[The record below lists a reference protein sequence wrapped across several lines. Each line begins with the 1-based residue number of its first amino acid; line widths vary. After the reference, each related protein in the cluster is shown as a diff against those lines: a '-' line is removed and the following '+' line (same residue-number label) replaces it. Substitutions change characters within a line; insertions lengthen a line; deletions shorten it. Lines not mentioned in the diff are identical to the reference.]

1 MSPMQRQ
8 VGGTVEVRRADQI
21 PAMHPIRDE
30 PPGSAPELTVLVPL
44 SGPHRLHWLQEA
56 IESVPMDHPA
66 VRALHVVHSGGT
78 WDWADGLRRQLES
91 QPKARVFEFGDRLD
105 FCASMNRVMSTART
119 KWALL
124 LPDDDA
130 ILKDNLRAALDVA
143 GDALSSDA
151 GLVAFGWCYLMDGR
165 YRAARIRSLALSELY
180 RYTPKFSS
188 TLIHVAHF
196 KALGGFDSSFGGYA
210 DTVTFARL
218 VHAHGAWKSNVPAG
232 VYRMHE
238 GQVSAASRLQMYAA
252 YLEPSVAAL
261 QALCSEAGQREAI
274 AQKLRAHATSPHFI
288 APAGWRRRLHALR
301 GHSRPPGSTKAVR
314 LERWG
319 FAAQD

>member
-1 MSPMQRQ
+1 MIQSPSGPRAVMQ
-8 VGGTVEVRRADQI
+8 
-21 PAMHPIRDE
+21 PIRDE
-30 PPGSAPELTVLVPL
+30 PSGSAPDLTVLVPL

-56 IESVPMDHPA
+56 VESVPIDHPA
-66 VRALHVVHSGGT
+66 VRALHVVHSGGA
-78 WDWADGLRRQLES
+78 WDWADGLRRRLES
-91 QPKARVFEFGDRLD
+91 QSRVRVFEFADRLD

-130 ILKDNLRAALDVA
+130 ILKENLRAALDAA
-143 GDALSSDA
+143 GDALASDA
-151 GLVAFGWCYLMDGR
+151 GLVAFGWCYLLDGR
-165 YRAARIRSLALSELY
+165 FRAASIRSQALSELY

-196 KALGGFDSSFGGYA
+196 KTLGGFDSRFGGYA
-210 DTVTFARL
+210 DTVAFARL
-218 VHAHGAWKSNVPAG
+218 VHAHGGWKSDVPTG

-238 GQVSAASRLQMYAA
+238 GQVSTASRVQMYAA

-261 QALCSEAGQREAI
+261 QALCSEAGEREAI
-274 AQKLRAHATSPHFI
+274 AKSLRAHAASPHFI
-288 APAGWRRRLHALR
+288 APAGWRRRLYALR
-301 GHSRPPGSTKAVR
+301 SRSRPPGSTKAVH

-319 FAAQD
+319 SAAPG